1 MKENLKNQKHFL
13 AAMYLRLSR
22 DDNATKGSSI
32 TKGENVAKRGNT
44 AGITGVKSESNSI
57 TSQRELIRAYI
68 QRQPDIELYDIY
80 VDDGF
85 SGSNFER
92 PEFKRMMDDVEAGR
106 VNCIIVKDLS
116 RFGRDYIE
124 SGRYIQRIFP
134 ALGVRF
140 IALTDHFDSLCA
152 DVGESGIVLPVK
164 NFINDSY
171 CRDISM
177 KVKSQLAVKRKAG
190 EYLAAFAVYG
200 YRKSAE
206 DKNRLTIDDY
216 AAEIVRRIFEWKISG
231 MAMAAIA
238 EKLNALH
245 VLSPRE
251 YKKSLGLNY
260 RGGFSGGG
268 EAKWSSSA
276 VKRILTNE
284 VYVGH
289 LLQGKTEKINYKIK
303 KNVEKPKEEWIRV
316 ESTHEPIISTS
327 DFEIVQ
333 NLLRADGRISPE
345 KGEVSPFMG
354 LLFCGDCGEQMVR
367 RTSRYRDSCKIY
379 YICSTKNRG
388 EGCSRHSIEESRL
401 AELVETAVCSYVN
414 ALLQQEKLF
423 QKARGQEANLEA
435 VIGCQREMT
444 RLRGERD
451 KYLKLCKSLH
461 EDLQQGIV
469 TKEEFER
476 LYGEFWRKAERLGQ
490 AQEMQEELIRKMFQS
505 GVSCAGRLTEFRD
518 TLKLGKVDRHTLV
531 SLVKR
536 IHVYEKKRIRI
547 DFYFQDEYQIM
558 QDYTESG
565 RQENEEGRG
574 A

>member
-1 MKENLKNQKHFL
+1 MKENLKNHKHFL

-22 DDNATKGSSI
+22 DDNAT
-32 TKGENVAKRGNT
+32 RG
-44 AGITGVKSESNSI
+44 ASAADVKSESNSI
-57 TSQRELIRAYI
+57 GSQRELIRAYI
-68 QRQPDIELYDIY
+68 QKQPDIELYDIY

-85 SGSNFER
+85 SGSNFQR

-124 SGRYIQRIFP
+124 SGRYIQKIFP
-134 ALGVRF
+134 VLGVRF

-152 DVGESGIVLPVK
+152 DAGESGIVLPVK

-171 CRDISM
+171 CRDIST

-190 EYLAAFAVYG
+190 EYLAAFSVYG

-216 AAEIVRRIFEWKISG
+216 AAEIVRRIFDWKISG

-238 EKLNALH
+238 EKLNAMH
-245 VLSPRE
+245 ILSPRE

-260 RGGFSGGG
+260 HGGFCGEG
-268 EAKWSSSA
+268 EAKWSSTA

-284 VYVGH
+284 VYLGH
-289 LLQGKTEKINYKIK
+289 LLQGKTEKVNYKIK
-303 KNVEKPKEEWIRV
+303 KNLEKPREEWVRV
-316 ESTHEPIISTS
+316 ENTHEPIISS
-327 DFEIVQ
+327 GDFEIVQ

-345 KGEVSPFMG
+345 NGEVSPFMG

-367 RTSRYRDSCKIY
+367 RTSRYKDSCKIY

-401 AELVETAVCSYVN
+401 TELVETAVCSYVN
-414 ALLQQEKLF
+414 SLFRQEKLF
-423 QKARGQEANLEA
+423 LKSMNQEANLEA
-435 VIGCQREMT
+435 VIGCQKEMV
-444 RLRGERD
+444 RLRGEQE
-451 KYLKLCKSLH
+451 KYLRLCEGLH
-461 EDLQQGIV
+461 EDLQKGIV
-469 TKEEFER
+469 TKEEFEHLR
-476 LYGEFWRKAERLGQ
+476 GEFLRKAEQLGQ
-490 AQEMQEELIRKMFQS
+490 AQEMQENLIRKMFQS
-505 GVSCAGRLTEFRD
+505 GVSCARTLTEFRD
-518 TLKLGKVDRHTLV
+518 TLRLGKIDRHTLV
-531 SLVKR
+531 RLVKR
-536 IHVYEKKRIRI
+536 IHVYEEKRIKI

-558 QDYTESG
+558 LNFTEGS
-565 RQENEEGRG
+565 RQENPEGRD